1 MFANLS
7 PPKAAGKEN
16 KQKVQKQLKFLK
28 AAVKENKQKVQNKLK
43 FLKAAGK
50 ENTQQEPVKDKSQVQ
65 KKLTCL
71 RCCQCA
77 TCKRKRFSTKRIEIV
92 LYDPRNE
99 IKQNEP
105 VKDKSQ
111 VQKKRTC
118 PRCCQCATCKR
129 KRFSTKRIEIV
140 LYDPRHLLDAKSTN
154 SNTPSD
160 EPVTRSPP
168 PDLIPYL
175 SPQAS
180 SCCGTTPVFSRLR
193 HPAKSRQ
200 TMVLRNILR
209 HVQNALV
216 LSSALLVILVLQR
229 LVHYEHHEF
238 DDVMGE
244 EPQHGDAMGH
254 GCKAGLWTRVS
265 YRTQSESGIYEY
277 SSAN

>member
-1 MFANLS
+1 MHRVQFAKLYRYSHNTNKIPIIMTTIMHTVTTHMFVNLR
-7 PPKAAGKEN
+7 PRKAAGKEN
-16 KQKVQKQLKFLK
+16 NKK
-28 AAVKENKQKVQNKLK
+28 KEL
-43 FLKAAGK
+43 
-50 ENTQQEPVKDKSQVQ
+50 VKDKSK

-71 RCCQCA
+71 
-77 TCKRKRFSTKRIEIV
+77 
-92 LYDPRNE
+92 
-99 IKQNEP
+99 
-105 VKDKSQ
+105 
-111 VQKKRTC
+111 
-118 PRCCQCATCKR
+118 RCCQCATCKR

-175 SPQAS
+175 FPQAS

-238 DDVMGE
+238 VDVIGE
-244 EPQHGDAMGH
+244 ELQHGDAMGH
-254 GCKAGLWTRVS
+254 GCKAGWWTRVS